1 MDSKQKDKFILDN
14 KSYSDI
20 SLFAILKFLYRTQE
34 YHSDSYG
41 YVYHIGIAKYDYKDS
56 IKRLMSG
63 KSLSEKVN
71 RKIQFYLH
79 NIKSR
84 SSQNTLIAITKKA
97 NSQDKRFITV
107 THKNNQ
113 CYAVHL
119 KKEKFIQYTQ
129 NTHLCPEYKE
139 IMLTK
144 IKSEF
149 ESKIRHDNAI
159 VGGVKE

>member
-1 MDSKQKDKFILDN
+1 M
-14 KSYSDI
+14 
-20 SLFAILKFLYRTQE
+20 
-34 YHSDSYG
+34 
-41 YVYHIGIAKYDYKDS
+41 
-56 IKRLMSG
+56 MG

-97 NSQDKRFITV
+97 NSQDKRFITI

-129 NTHLCPEYKE
+129 NTRLCSEYKE

-149 ESKIRHDNAI
+149 ESKIRHDAI
-159 VGGVKE
+159 VGGEKNE